1 MSYTH
6 AGQGSQYPMTRKTTF
21 HIWISPEDLDAIEKF
36 VADPTTPVSTIS
48 ECFREMSKLGM
59 QTFNYAEMAKN
70 PEKAAEFAERLNL
83 LTKDS
88 NTSEWIQAQPES
100 DLIEVSR
107 LISLERQSRY
117 KQRSLV

>member
-1 MSYTH
+1 
-6 AGQGSQYPMTRKTTF
+6 MTRKTTF
-21 HIWISPEDLDAIEKF
+21 HIWISPEDLASIEKF

-48 ECFREMSKLGM
+48 ECFREMSKLGI
-59 QTFNYAEMAKN
+59 QTFHYAEMSKN

-107 LISLERQSRY
+107 LITLERNNRY

>member
-1 MSYTH
+1 
-6 AGQGSQYPMTRKTTF
+6 MTRKTTF
-21 HIWISPEDLDAIEKF
+21 HIWISPEDLDSIEKF

-59 QTFNYAEMAKN
+59 QTFHYAEMSKN
-70 PEKAAEFAERLNL
+70 PEKAAEFAERLHQ

-88 NTSEWIQAQPES
+88 NMNEWLQAQPES
-100 DLIEVSR
+100 VLIEVSR
-107 LISLERQSRY
+107 LSLLERQNRY